1 MNDWTWLGFDST
13 PVQLKKAD
21 RLFDQGALVQ
31 RMHIIVNG
39 RVKLIRH
46 PLDGEDVVLHV
57 ATAGE
62 MIAEA
67 SFFSEV
73 YHCSAIAD
81 LPSEIQ
87 CIDRDEALKKILSDA
102 QTSRNVM
109 RLFAQQ
115 IRDLRGLHEL
125 RNIRAAQSRILAYL
139 ATQADSSGKI
149 IVNMSLRDMAY
160 KLGLA
165 HETLYRE
172 LRRLETS
179 GQIERPASGE
189 IILRDPV

>member
-1 MNDWTWLGFDST
+1 MSNWSWLCIDSK
-13 PVQLKKAD
+13 PLLLKKAG
-21 RLFDQGALVQ
+21 RLFDQGTQVEK
-31 RMHIIVNG
+31 MYFVMSG
-39 RVKLIRH
+39 RVKLVRH
-46 PLDGEDVVLHV
+46 PADGEGVVLHV

-67 SFFSEV
+67 SLFSET

-81 LPSEIQ
+81 QPSELG
-87 CIDRDEALKKILSDA
+87 CIDRKLALERILDNA
-102 QTSRNVM
+102 QTSQSVM

-125 RNIRAAQSRILAYL
+125 RNIRSAQNRVFSYL
-139 ATQADSSGKI
+139 TAQANDSGEI
-149 IVNMSLRDMAY
+149 TLNMSLKDMAY

-172 LRRLETS
+172 LHKLEKN
-179 GQIERPASGE
+179 GKIARPAPGE
-189 IILRDPV
+189 IVLRK